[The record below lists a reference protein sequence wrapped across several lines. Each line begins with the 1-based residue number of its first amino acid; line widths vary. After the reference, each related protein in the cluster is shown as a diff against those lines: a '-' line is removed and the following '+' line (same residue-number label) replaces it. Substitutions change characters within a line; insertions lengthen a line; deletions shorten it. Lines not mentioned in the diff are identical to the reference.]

1 MEAPGDFATTLS
13 AIELAEER
21 ILARR
26 RVRLPSGKI
35 IRRPDLK
42 NEITLRL
49 RENGQESRS
58 CQQWLD
64 RMKAMMA
71 R

>member
-13 AIELAEER
+13 AIELAEEN
-21 ILARR
+21 IGKK
-26 RVRLPSGKI
+26 VDRLPSGKI
-35 IRRPDLK
+35 IRHPDLK
-42 NEITLRL
+42 QEVTFRL
-49 RENGQESRS
+49 CVNGQESRS

-64 RMKAMMA
+64 RMKVMMV